1 MPDIFNSA
9 NRSSKPQSSAP
20 LQTAASH
27 LNPDVEPQP
36 TNTFH
41 SYSPLIDSYGP
52 TASYLSSFAPKP
64 LNTIFNFQLD
74 GEEIL
79 LLVRQH
85 PLTQMKLFFAIII
98 LVVLP
103 LGIFFFPFPDFLPA
117 KFHLLALLGW
127 FLLVVAFGL
136 EAFLDWFYN
145 VNFCTNERIV
155 DIDFRSLLFRDVSTA
170 RLDRIEDV
178 TTSTAGYLGSFFTF
192 GNVKVQTAGATDVF
206 EFHRVPSPN
215 KVSEFINELINDA
228 EQRHRTGIERR
239 GG

>member
-9 NRSSKPQSSAP
+9 DKIEVAQPKP
-20 LQTAASH
+20 TV
-27 LNPDVEPQP
+27 DPQP
-36 TNTFH
+36 ANTFH
-41 SYSPLIDSYGP
+41 SYSPLIDSYRP
-52 TASYLSSFAPKP
+52 TANCWSSFAPKP
-64 LNTIFNFQLD
+64 LNTAFNFQLD

-85 PLTQMKLFFAIII
+85 PLTQMRLFFAILI
-98 LVVLP
+98 LIVLP
-103 LGIFFFPFPDFLPA
+103 LGIFFFPFPDFFPPKL
-117 KFHLLALLGW
+117 HILAFLGW
-127 FLLVVAFGL
+127 FLLVIAFGL

-145 VNFCTNERIV
+145 VNFVTNERVI

-178 TTSTAGYLGSFFTF
+178 TTSTAGYLGSFFNF

-206 EFHRVPSPN
+206 EFYRVPSPN
-215 KVSEFINELINDA
+215 KVSEFINELINDE
-228 EQRHRTGIERR
+228 EQGDRTPIERR